1 MLAYLL
7 ERNPECLVIEG
18 LVRSAGEQFS
28 RCDEGGFLDQV
39 GIRQAYRSLFRRLEK
54 SGFGRF
60 MLGRKG
66 HKTRFE
72 LNAKQAEWLKATLQ
86 EIGVTVIDELEQPP
100 EVLDDRGLPVQRKA
114 AVRPNRDTVLTQ
126 LKAHHSDI
134 EAFGVRS
141 LAIFGSI
148 ARDEA
153 KPDSDVDLLVTFKD
167 AVTSDA
173 FFGLKFFLEDLLGL
187 RIDLVTPAAMREPIR
202 QAIEPEL
209 LRVA

>member
-1 MLAYLL
+1 
-7 ERNPECLVIEG
+7 
-18 LVRSAGEQFS
+18 
-28 RCDEGGFLDQV
+28 
-39 GIRQAYRSLFRRLEK
+39 LFRRLEK

-173 FFGLKFFLEDLLGL
+173 FFGLKFFLEDLLGR